1 MAEDAAAAAA
11 EIISAQEREEREIR
25 LSCRFYEEQFPALE
39 ECVMVQVKSI
49 AEMGAY
55 VSLLEYNNIE
65 GMILLSE
72 LSRRRFRS
80 INKLIRVGKLEV
92 AMVIRVD
99 KEKGYIDLSKR
110 RVSKEDIIKCEERY
124 SKGKEVNSIMRH
136 LAETTG
142 SNLLELNEKIAW
154 PLAKPP
160 YQNTH
165 QAFRMA
171 INDPEKVFGGLDVD
185 QSIIDQLMVV
195 VRRKMTPKPI
205 KIRAD
210 IEVTCY
216 QPEGIDAI
224 IAALKAGEAIGKE
237 GKAIKIKLIAPP
249 RYVMLTTSLNKN
261 DGFDAMNR
269 SIDAI
274 RTVITDRK
282 GNINVSAEPHVTS
295 DEEEHSLKLLMEQL
309 ESENREIAA
318 DSDEDE

>member
-1 MAEDAAAAAA
+1 M
-11 EIISAQEREEREIR
+11 ISTQEREERELR

-99 KEKGYIDLSKR
+99 REKGYIDLSKR

-154 PLAKPP
+154 PLAKAP

-185 QSIIDQLMVV
+185 PTIISQLMTV

-210 IEVTCY
+210 IEVVCY

-224 IAALKAGEAIGKE
+224 IAALKAGEATEKE
-237 GKAIKIKLIAPP
+237 GKGIKIKLIAPP
-249 RYVMLTTSLNKN
+249 RYVMLTTSLNKTE
-261 DGFDAMNR
+261 GFDAMNR
-269 SIDAI
+269 SIEAI
-274 RTVITDRK
+274 RKVITDHK
-282 GNINVSAEPHVTS
+282 GNLNVSAEPHVTS

-309 ESENREIAA
+309 ENENRQI
-318 DSDEDE
+318 DGDDDEE

>member
-1 MAEDAAAAAA
+1 MSGAA
-11 EIISAQEREEREIR
+11 EESAEMISTQEREERELR

-99 KEKGYIDLSKR
+99 REKGYIDLSKR

-154 PLAKPP
+154 PLAKAP

-185 QSIIDQLMVV
+185 PTIISQLMTV

-210 IEVTCY
+210 IEVVCY

-224 IAALKAGEAIGKE
+224 IAALKAGEATEKE
-237 GKAIKIKLIAPP
+237 GKGIKIKLIAPP
-249 RYVMLTTSLNKN
+249 RYVMLTTSLNKTE
-261 DGFDAMNR
+261 GFDAMNR
-269 SIDAI
+269 SIEAI
-274 RTVITDRK
+274 RKVITDHK
-282 GNINVSAEPHVTS
+282 GNLNVSAEPHVTS

-309 ESENREIAA
+309 ENENRQI
-318 DSDEDE
+318 DGDDDEE